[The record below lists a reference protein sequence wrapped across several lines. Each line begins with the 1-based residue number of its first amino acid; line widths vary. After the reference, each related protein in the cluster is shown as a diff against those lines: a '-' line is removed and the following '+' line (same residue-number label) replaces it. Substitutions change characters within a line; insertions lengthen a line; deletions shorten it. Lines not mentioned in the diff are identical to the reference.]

1 MVFFNTVVYFF
12 ILKEVRKVRIV
23 ATKNRK
29 RKKKFP
35 WRIVLDNG
43 RQIPVPSQ
51 YNFKSSFIRTHGCS
65 LVAFYMA
72 LRYKGIKKNM
82 QQVLQYAR
90 KKLKCGAKYPLTEIV
105 KGINQICPGKPA
117 AYHKSLTTE
126 QLKAKLKKGY
136 MALFEEGGPIHTVVL
151 LRDSKSGKIWRFSD
165 GHKNVTTVAKENA
178 KKCTNEKY
186 RGIIVV
192 K

>member
-1 MVFFNTVVYFF
+1 M
-12 ILKEVRKVRIV
+12 RIV
-23 ATKNRK
+23 ANKNK
-29 RKKKFP
+29 NNKKKFP

-51 YNFKSSFIRTHGCS
+51 YNFKSSFIRAHGCS

-82 QQVLQYAR
+82 QQVLRHAR

-105 KGINQICPGKPA
+105 KGINQICSGKPA
-117 AYHKSLTTE
+117 TYYKTLSDE
-126 QLKAKLKKGY
+126 RLKAKLEKGY
-136 MALFEEGGPIHTVVL
+136 MVLFEEGNPIHTVVL
-151 LRDSKSGKIWRFSD
+151 LRDSKKGKIWRFSD
-165 GHKNVTTVAKENA
+165 GRKNVMTVEKENQ
-178 KKCTNEKY
+178 KRCTNEKY
-186 RGIIVV
+186 RGIVVV

>member
-1 MVFFNTVVYFF
+1 MRT
-12 ILKEVRKVRIV
+12 V

-29 RKKKFP
+29 RKKKYP
-35 WRIVLDNG
+35 WRIILDNG

-51 YNFKSSFIRTHGCS
+51 HDFKSDFIRTHGCS

-90 KKLKCGAKYPLTEIV
+90 RKLKCGAKYPLTEIAR
-105 KGINQICPGKPA
+105 GINMICPGKPA
-117 AYHKSLTTE
+117 VYHKSMSNDRIE
-126 QLKAKLKKGY
+126 AHLKKGH
-136 MALFEEGGPIHTVVL
+136 MILFEEGDPIHTVVL
-151 LRDSKSGKIWRFSD
+151 LVDSKTGKIWRFSD
-165 GHKNVTTVAKENA
+165 GKKSVVTVKKENVRR
-178 KKCTNEKY
+178 CTNKTY
-186 RGIIVV
+186 RGVVIV

>member
-1 MVFFNTVVYFF
+1 M
-12 ILKEVRKVRIV
+12 RIV

-51 YNFKSSFIRTHGCS
+51 YNFKNDFIRRHGCS
-65 LVAFYMA
+65 LVGFYMA
-72 LRYKGIKKNM
+72 LRFRGIKKNM

-90 KKLKCGAKYPLTEIV
+90 KKLKRGAKYPLTEIAR
-105 KGINQICPGKPA
+105 GINMICSGKPA
-117 AYHKSLTTE
+117 VYHRIMSNDRLE
-126 QLKAKLKKGY
+126 AHLKKGH
-136 MALFEEGGPIHTVVL
+136 MILFEEGSPIHTVVL

-165 GHKNVTTVAKENA
+165 GKKNTVTVEAENR
-178 KKCTNEKY
+178 KRCTNEKY
-186 RGIIVV
+186 KGVVIV

>member
-1 MVFFNTVVYFF
+1 M
-12 ILKEVRKVRIV
+12 RIV
-23 ATKNRK
+23 ANKNK
-29 RKKKFP
+29 KSKKKFP
-35 WRIVLDNG
+35 WRIVADNG

-82 QQVLQYAR
+82 QQVLRHAR
-90 KKLKCGAKYPLTEIV
+90 RKLKCGAKYPLTEIV

-117 AYHKSLTTE
+117 VYKTSLSNE
-126 QLKAKLKKGY
+126 RLQKLLEKGY
-136 MALFEEGGPIHTVVL
+136 MILFEEGNPIHTVVL
-151 LRDSKSGKIWRFSD
+151 LRDLKSGKIWRFSD
-165 GHKNVTTVAKENA
+165 GKKNVTTVEKEN
-178 KKCTNEKY
+178 KRRCKNEKY
-186 RGIIVV
+186 KGIVIV

>member
-1 MVFFNTVVYFF
+1 M
-12 ILKEVRKVRIV
+12 RIV

-82 QQVLQYAR
+82 QQVLQYSRR
-90 KKLKCGAKYPLTEIV
+90 KLVCGAKYPLSQIV
-105 KGINQICPGKPA
+105 KGINAICSGKPA
-117 AYHKSLTTE
+117 TFYKSLTNA
-126 QLKAKLKKGY
+126 QLEAKLKRGY
-136 MALFEEGGPIHTVVL
+136 MVVFEEGRPIHTVVL

-165 GHKNVTTVAKENA
+165 GHKNVTTVAKENT

-186 RGIIVV
+186 RGMIVV

>member
-1 MVFFNTVVYFF
+1 MQHC
-12 ILKEVRKVRIV
+12 L
-23 ATKNRK
+23 
-29 RKKKFP
+29 
-35 WRIVLDNG
+35 
-43 RQIPVPSQ
+43 
-51 YNFKSSFIRTHGCS
+51 NF
-65 LVAFYMA
+65 
-72 LRYKGIKKNM
+72 
-82 QQVLQYAR
+82 AR
-90 KKLKCGAKYPLTEIV
+90 KKLKCGAKYPLTEID

-117 AYHKSLTTE
+117 VYHKSLTNA
-126 QLKAKLKKGY
+126 QLEAKLRKGY
-136 MALFEEGGPIHTVVL
+136 MVLFEEGGPIHTVVL

>member
-1 MVFFNTVVYFF
+1 M
-12 ILKEVRKVRIV
+12 RIV

-51 YNFKSSFIRTHGCS
+51 HDFKSNFIRKHGCS
-65 LVAFYMA
+65 LVGFYMA

-82 QQVLQYAR
+82 QQVLRHAR

-117 AYHKSLTTE
+117 IYHKSMSNDRIE
-126 QLKAKLKKGY
+126 AHLKKGH
-136 MALFEEGGPIHTVVL
+136 MILFEEGNPIHTVVL
-151 LRDSKSGKIWRFSD
+151 LRDGKTGKIYRFSD
-165 GHKNVTTVAKENA
+165 GKKSITTVAKENK

-186 RGIIVV
+186 RGIVIV

>member
-1 MVFFNTVVYFF
+1 M
-12 ILKEVRKVRIV
+12 RIV

-29 RKKKFP
+29 RKKKYP
-35 WRIVLDNG
+35 WRIILDNG

-51 YNFKSSFIRTHGCS
+51 HDFKSDFIQHHGCS

-136 MALFEEGGPIHTVVL
+136 MVLFEEGNPIHTVVL
-151 LRDSKSGKIWRFSD
+151 LRDSKTGKIWRFSD
-165 GHKNVTTVAKENA
+165 GKKSVVTVEKENVRR
-178 KKCTNEKY
+178 CTNEKY
-186 RGIIVV
+186 KSIIVV

>member
-1 MVFFNTVVYFF
+1 M
-12 ILKEVRKVRIV
+12 RIV
-23 ATKNRK
+23 ANKNK
-29 RKKKFP
+29 NNKKKFP

-90 KKLKCGAKYPLTEIV
+90 RKLKCGAKYPLTEIAR
-105 KGINQICPGKPA
+105 GINMICPGKPA
-117 AYHKSLTTE
+117 MYHKSLTVE
-126 QLKAKLKKGY
+126 QLKTKLKKGY
-136 MALFEEGGPIHTVVL
+136 MVLFEEGNPIHTVAL
-151 LRDSKSGKIWRFSD
+151 LRDNKSGKIYRFSD
-165 GHKNVTTVAKENA
+165 GKKSVVTVEKENVRR
-178 KKCTNEKY
+178 CTNKTY
-186 RGIIVV
+186 RGVVIV

>member
-1 MVFFNTVVYFF
+1 M
-12 ILKEVRKVRIV
+12 RIV

-82 QQVLQYAR
+82 QQVLRHAR
-90 KKLKCGAKYPLTEIV
+90 KKLKCDAKYPLTEIAR
-105 KGINQICPGKPA
+105 GINMILPREAGNLSQIFNDR
-117 AYHKSLTTE
+117 T
-126 QLKAKLKKGY
+126 AKCEAEKRLY
-136 MALFEEGGPIHTVVL
+136 GPV
-151 LRDSKSGKIWRFSD
+151 
-165 GHKNVTTVAKENA
+165 
-178 KKCTNEKY
+178 
-186 RGIIVV
+186 
-192 K
+192 

>member
-1 MVFFNTVVYFF
+1 M
-12 ILKEVRKVRIV
+12 RIV
-23 ATKNRK
+23 ANKNK
-29 RKKKFP
+29 NSKKKYP
-35 WRIVLDNG
+35 WRIILDNK
-43 RQIPVPSQ
+43 RYIPVPSQ
-51 YNFKSSFIRTHGCS
+51 YNFKSDFIQHHGCS

-90 KKLKCGAKYPLTEIV
+90 RKLKCGAKYPLTEIAR
-105 KGINQICPGKPA
+105 GINMICPRKPA

-136 MALFEEGGPIHTVVL
+136 MILLEEGNPIHTVAL
-151 LRDSKSGKIWRFSD
+151 LRDSKSGKIYRFSD
-165 GHKNVTTVAKENA
+165 GKKSVVTVKKENA
-178 KKCTNEKY
+178 RRCTNEKY
-186 RGIIVV
+186 KGVIVV

>member
-1 MVFFNTVVYFF
+1 MRT
-12 ILKEVRKVRIV
+12 V

-29 RKKKFP
+29 RKKKYP
-35 WRIVLDNG
+35 WRIILDNG

-51 YNFKSSFIRTHGCS
+51 HDFKSDFIQHHGCS

-72 LRYKGIKKNM
+72 LRFRGIKKNM
-82 QQVLQYAR
+82 QQCLNFAR

-117 AYHKSLTTE
+117 IYHKSMSNDRIE
-126 QLKAKLKKGY
+126 AHLKKGH
-136 MALFEEGGPIHTVVL
+136 MILFEESNPIHTVVL

>member
-1 MVFFNTVVYFF
+1 M
-12 ILKEVRKVRIV
+12 RIV
-23 ATKNRK
+23 ANKNK
-29 RKKKFP
+29 NNKKKFP

-82 QQVLQYAR
+82 QQVLRHAR
-90 KKLKCGAKYPLTEIV
+90 KKLKCDAKYPLTEIV
-105 KGINQICPGKPA
+105 RGINMICPGKPA
-117 AYHKSLTTE
+117 TYHKSLTTE
-126 QLKAKLKKGY
+126 QLNAKLKKGY
-136 MALFEEGGPIHTVVL
+136 MVLFEEGNPIHTVAL
-151 LRDSKSGKIWRFSD
+151 LRDNKSGKIYRFSD
-165 GHKNVTTVAKENA
+165 GKKSVVTVEKENVRR
-178 KKCTNEKY
+178 CTNKTY
-186 RGIIVV
+186 RGVVIV

>member
-1 MVFFNTVVYFF
+1 M
-12 ILKEVRKVRIV
+12 RIV
-23 ATKNRK
+23 ANKNK
-29 RKKKFP
+29 KSKKKFP

-43 RQIPVPSQ
+43 RTIPVPSQ
-51 YNFKSSFIRTHGCS
+51 YNFKSDFIRRHGCS

-82 QQVLQYAR
+82 QQCLQYTR

-105 KGINQICPGKPA
+105 KGINQICSDKPA
-117 AYHKSLTTE
+117 TYYKSLTTE
-126 QLKAKLKKGY
+126 QLKAKLKKSY
-136 MALFEEGGPIHTVVL
+136 MVLFEEGNPIHTVVL
-151 LRDSKSGKIWRFSD
+151 LRDSKTGKIWRFSD
-165 GHKNVTTVAKENA
+165 GKKNTVTVKMENK

-186 RGIIVV
+186 RGIVIV